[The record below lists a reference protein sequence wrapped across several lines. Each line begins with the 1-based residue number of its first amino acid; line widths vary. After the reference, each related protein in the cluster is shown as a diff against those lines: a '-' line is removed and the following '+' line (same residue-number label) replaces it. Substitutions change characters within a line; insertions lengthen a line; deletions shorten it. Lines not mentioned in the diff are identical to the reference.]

1 MEALYEYPHDAMG
14 FVDVSA
20 EASARIGY
28 VYLGHEAGIN
38 KDDFFYLLT
47 PWQAREL
54 ANQLCIAADAAEPP
68 EDE

>member
-1 MEALYEYPHDAMG
+1 MDVLYTHPHDTME
-14 FVDVSA
+14 FVDLSA
-20 EASARIGY
+20 DASQKAGY
-28 VYLGHEAGIN
+28 VYLGHEYGVH